1 MSNLLILGAG
11 QFGMMVREIAESTK
25 KYSKI
30 DFLDDAN
37 PIAVG
42 KLQNV
47 MSFVGKYEYAI
58 VAIGNPGIRQMYTD
72 KVREHFKIATLT
84 SPNAYVSPSAVI
96 GKGSIIEPMAV
107 IQTGAILGDGC
118 IVSSGAVVRHNAT
131 VGSYCHL
138 DCNSVVVSNAVVPIG
153 TKIEIGSTYINDS
166 RDINKKEFDMHIKVP
181 KGGPESI
188 DGEEYNFD
196 SVM

>member
-1 MSNLLILGAG
+1 MANLLILGAG

-72 KVREHFKIATLT
+72 KVRENFKIATLI

-107 IQTGAILGDGC
+107 IQTSAILGDGC
-118 IVSSGAVVRHNAT
+118 IVSSGAITRHNAT

-153 TKIEIGSTYINDS
+153 TKIEIGSTYVNDS

-181 KGGPESI
+181 KDGPESI

-196 SVM
+196 CVM